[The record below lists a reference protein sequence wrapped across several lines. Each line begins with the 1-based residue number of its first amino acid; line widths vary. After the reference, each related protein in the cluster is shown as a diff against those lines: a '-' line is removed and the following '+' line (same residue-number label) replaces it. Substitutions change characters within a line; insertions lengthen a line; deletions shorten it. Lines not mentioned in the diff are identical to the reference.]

1 MPNTCVAAGC
11 SDFAEPS
18 KSIGLETFS
27 EDNEFKRNRRRLYIA
42 FVRTKCAK
50 WSPTATTRACSQH
63 FKADGFESP
72 FIVTSRRFSLV
83 VLF

>member
-18 KSIGLETFS
+18 KSIGLEIFS

-50 WSPTATTRACSQH
+50 WYPQLQH
-63 FKADGFESP
+63 AHVRSILKPMISKAH
-72 FIVTSRRFSLV
+72 L
-83 VLF
+83 L